1 MIISISRYDIE
12 DMVAFV
18 IAVWIVIALIL
29 AIAVVVCYCI
39 RRSDDTKPLISK
51 KVRVLEKPT
60 QNGNIE
66 WYIMECVDG
75 QRLKLRSFQ
84 ASTLLISVG
93 DVGIVTFRGE
103 TIQRFDR
110 TMGRDLGRN
119 YNYREKKFIKQRE
132 NL

>member
-12 DMVAFV
+12 DMVGFV

-110 TMGRDLGRN
+110 TMGRYLGRN
-119 YNYREKKFIKQRE
+119 YNYR
-132 NL
+132 

>member
-75 QRLKLRSFQ
+75 QRF
-84 ASTLLISVG
+84 
-93 DVGIVTFRGE
+93 
-103 TIQRFDR
+103 
-110 TMGRDLGRN
+110 RDLTEQWGD
-119 YNYREKKFIKQRE
+119 I
-132 NL
+132 

>member
-39 RRSDDTKPLISK
+39 RRSDDTKPLIPK

-110 TMGRDLGRN
+110 TMGRYLGRN
-119 YNYREKKFIKQRE
+119 YNYR
-132 NL
+132 

>member
-110 TMGRDLGRN
+110 TMGRYLGRN